1 MRGFLSGVSRV
12 SYPVAPITKG
22 KPAEGRTSARRA
34 GSEHPEPPRNP
45 EVPAIGL
52 QGIQVDPRSTRTQ
65 HGHNGSAQSD
75 VSTERYDFDFPI
87 WNDDPRPFN
96 GRFQ

>member
-1 MRGFLSGVSRV
+1 MRAFLSQISRLPAQSPRFV
-12 SYPVAPITKG
+12 GETPQEGAQALAARVPEDSAP
-22 KPAEGRTSARRA
+22 RT
-34 GSEHPEPPRNP
+34 PRN
-45 EVPAIGL
+45 GL
-52 QGIQVDPRSTRTQ
+52 QGIQEPPRSTRTQ
-65 HGHNGSAQSD
+65 LGRNAFAHSD

>member
-34 GSEHPEPPRNP
+34 GSEHPKAPQGP

-65 HGHNGSAQSD
+65 LGHNGPAHSD
-75 VSTERYDFDFPI
+75 VSTERYDFDFPR
-87 WNDDPRPFN
+87 WDDNPRPFN